1 MRCPYCESTNG
12 LVWDVNRGTVVCSVC
27 GTVLDSI
34 YVGCSAPEHEYE
46 DHSNEVGKCSSKG
59 AKAKKLSEA
68 SLKYLE
74 ILREIKYRPM
84 LYIDSHSFNR
94 YLVLGKRVKV
104 VRRKED
110 LPKNEVL
117 DVIISLM
124 SKYPKLCS
132 RTDRAKYAIATIA
145 YTLVT
150 KREVDTSKLS
160 KELGI
165 SKTHIRRL
173 MKVINNS
180 QKFLDEVRRS
190 ISTTSVT
197 LVPR

>member
-1 MRCPYCESTNG
+1 M
-12 LVWDVNRGTVVCSVC
+12 VWDVGRGIVVCSEC

-34 YVGCSAPEHEYE
+34 YVSYSTSEYE
-46 DHSNEVGKCSSKG
+46 YGDSNEAGIYSPRK
-59 AKAKKLSEA
+59 AKVKKLSEA

-84 LYIDSHSFNR
+84 LYIDSYSFNR

-104 VRRKED
+104 VRRREE
-110 LPKNEVL
+110 LPKNEV
-117 DVIISLM
+117 VEFIVSLM

-150 KREVDTSKLS
+150 EGEVDTSKLS

-173 MKVINNS
+173 MRVVNNS
-180 QKFLDEVRRS
+180 QRFLDEVRKS
-190 ISTTSVT
+190 ISTTLAT
-197 LVPR
+197 PVPR